1 MNKQVHD
8 GEINLEKLY
17 RIIVNSKWL
26 ILFITLISFLFTYSI
41 LYFKP
46 SIYSSS
52 AILEI
57 KSKTNRASSNDFLL
71 NAFSMGS
78 GAQID
83 KEIEILQTFSINNE
97 ALKKV
102 DFKIRYYKNKNYK
115 NIEIYKNIPLSIH
128 DIIVFD
134 DEIIGKELIIYPQG
148 KKFKIEVKKSLKS
161 KILKLFSIEP
171 LVQLDGELLYSYN
184 KKITNSYLQFTVNKE
199 LNITEPISFI
209 IYGNNRKIY
218 DTVISQ
224 NLEVKQIN
232 PNAPLIEISYLD
244 NIPTRANN
252 YVNALANSFINQSTV
267 AKNEQNSRIL
277 TFIDEQ
283 LASIKGRLKA
293 SENRLESYKVANKVV
308 EPSVE
313 ASTYIEKLAN
323 IEIELSESLLK
334 EKLVSNLIS
343 FARHNNNLDS
353 IAPALME
360 LKDQPTLQLI
370 TSLQG
375 LELKKEDLSI
385 EFTNQHPQ
393 IIAIEKQMYNIREKI
408 LLNIRNLKAN
418 IRQRTD
424 TFKKEKKSYEN
435 KIKTLP
441 TKEKKLVNIKRDYH
455 VSSTMYNYLLKKKTE
470 NEILMVSTLSD
481 YKIIDYAHISN
492 APIKPKRSLI
502 LMASL
507 FIGLLIGSLLAVILQ
522 GMNRK
527 INSKE
532 SLESLTDLPLY
543 GIIPTLK
550 GKKVKL
556 EVLVNPNSHFT
567 ESLRSLRSNLQI
579 NKNPTK
585 GNIILLT
592 STIAE
597 EGKSM
602 LTANLGA
609 IFQMAGYKTLMI
621 NLDLRKPTLHN
632 YFNIK
637 NGKGMSGFL
646 SSKDSIQEII
656 FSTEHKGLHLIPSG
670 IIPLNPSELILSDRL
685 PKLLDILKTRYD
697 YIFID
702 SAPIG
707 LVSDTIHIM
716 KYTDMNLIIFRESYA
731 DKSFIEG
738 VHNIIEKNKIKSVG
752 MILNRSHSKNTI
764 AYGYGYGYGE
774 KQ

>member
-1 MNKQVHD
+1 MKKQIHD

-17 RIIVNSKWL
+17 RTIVNYKGL
-26 ILFITLISFLFTYSI
+26 ILFITFIAFFFTYLI

-46 SIYSSS
+46 SVYSSS

-57 KSKTNRASSNDFLL
+57 KSKINSSAPNDLFL
-71 NAFSMGS
+71 NSFSMDS
-78 GAQID
+78 GGKID

-115 NIEIYKNIPLSIH
+115 NIEIYKNIPLSIS
-128 DIIVFD
+128 DIIIFD
-134 DEIIGKELIIYPQG
+134 DKVIGQELILYPQNEN
-148 KKFKIEVKKSLKS
+148 FKIEVKQSLKS
-161 KILKLFSIEP
+161 KILTFFSIEP
-171 LVQLDGELLYSYN
+171 LVQFNKHKLYPYN
-184 KKITNSYLQFTVNKE
+184 KKIKNSYLEFSVNKKM
-199 LNITEPISFI
+199 NITEPISFV
-209 IYGNNRKIY
+209 IYGSNREIY
-218 DTVISQ
+218 DTVISN

-232 PNAPLIEISYLD
+232 PNAPLIEIAYSD
-244 NIPTRANN
+244 NIPKRAND
-252 YVNALANSFINQSTV
+252 YVNALANSFIAQSSI
-267 AKNEQNSRIL
+267 AKNEQNSKIS

-283 LASIKGRLKA
+283 LASIKGTLEA
-293 SENRLESYKVANKVV
+293 SENRLETYKISNKII
-308 EPSVE
+308 EPSIE
-313 ASTYIEKLAN
+313 ASTYIAKLAN

-334 EKLVSNLIS
+334 EKLVSNLIN
-343 FARHNNNLDS
+343 FARHNENLDS

-375 LELKKEDLSI
+375 LELKKEELSI

-393 IIAIEKQMYNIREKI
+393 LIAIEKQMYNIREKI
-408 LLNIRNLKAN
+408 LLNIQNLKAN

-481 YKIIDYAHISN
+481 YKIIDYAHASN

-502 LMASL
+502 LMASI
-507 FIGLLIGSLLAVILQ
+507 FIGLLVGSLLAVILQ

-550 GKKVKL
+550 RKDMKL
-556 EVLVNPNSHFT
+556 EVLINPNSHFT
-567 ESLRSLRSNLQI
+567 ESLRSLRSNLQV

-646 SSKDSIQEII
+646 SNKDSVQEII
-656 FSTEHKGLHLIPSG
+656 FSTEHKNLHLIPSG

-685 PKLLDILKTRYD
+685 LKLLDVLKTRYD

-707 LVSDTIHIM
+707 LVSDTIHLM
-716 KYTDMNLIIFRESYA
+716 KYTDMNLVVFRESYA
-731 DKSFIEG
+731 EKSFIDG
-738 VHNIIEKNKIKSVG
+738 LDNIIEKNNLKRVG

-774 KQ
+774 KK